1 MTKNEY
7 APGTI
12 LVDTWTMSDT
22 YINFFQVVKVAGNE
36 CFIKEIERI
45 YVSDTRAKNI
55 DTEPVKDDF
64 KNHSSKPVKEKITS
78 LGIKS
83 RFTDGFMEIY
93 DATKTYQ
100 EMRCF

>member
-55 DTEPVKDDF
+55 DTEPVKD
-64 KNHSSKPVKEKITS
+64 
-78 LGIKS
+78 
-83 RFTDGFMEIY
+83 GFMEIY